1 MPDRET
7 PDGASEGPPQ
17 EPLAG
22 SNGQGGSNQNPP
34 PNEDGG
40 SAADDQD
47 RTERLEGDIRTG
59 ERWLVGF
66 AAAGVIVNVLIFCVY
81 FGQLTQMTEATKAA
95 TKSANTA
102 ADSFEIS
109 NGNFDRTMAQM
120 LSQVAVERAQI
131 RVDQRAWLWVNIPVA
146 PQWEIGKNITITI
159 KILDSG
165 KTAALNVHGGL
176 KVELLPTNQPPD
188 FVYKIGHQSCDLNVG
203 FIFPNTSDSMINS
216 MIKCYVL
223 ENDLSTKPHILT
235 ADDQQ
240 LYAAGK
246 IYIAYFGLIRYN
258 DAFGVSHWVQFC
270 EASFVEN
277 LKQITPNIRGIKTCQ
292 SYQKTDS
299 NLE

>member
-165 KTAALNVHGGL
+165 RPPPSMCMEALKSNCCL
-176 KVELLPTNQPPD
+176 R
-188 FVYKIGHQSCDLNVG
+188 ISHQ
-203 FIFPNTSDSMINS
+203 I
-216 MIKCYVL
+216 
-223 ENDLSTKPHILT
+223 LSTRSGTK
-235 ADDQQ
+235 
-240 LYAAGK
+240 AATLMW
-246 IYIAYFGLIRYN
+246 GLSSQTHRIR
-258 DAFGVSHWVQFC
+258 
-270 EASFVEN
+270 
-277 LKQITPNIRGIKTCQ
+277 
-292 SYQKTDS
+292 
-299 NLE
+299 